1 MTYMVTYKAKTSEY
15 FSSKTSEYF
24 SCVLVEADDE
34 ISAKSRFKL
43 LKPDFEFVGIKE
55 ESHPDTYIQRG
66 MTVLNKN
73 WIDTIMENIDKVI
86 LNDEVNSGAFIMIA
100 KINNSNELNVLKLS
114 CGVENA
120 DELKEPNPEFP
131 FFVVLEFNRARLDCN
146 KYELKAVEHIEYID
160 DLDYSEIARYY
171 QNSQNRVNDIEQLI
185 WGDKCYNF
193 EEKILQIIY
202 AFSDNK
208 PAQSQVLNRLAY
220 NIRHGKTKGNLSKHG
235 NVRFDVDGIL
245 NDHTLL
251 NAYKH
256 YFPATGYTFMVK
268 CWETKNDRD
277 EGCSKTYSFPD
288 LLTAINTG
296 LNFIKENESVEIVAA
311 SDCFDEEC
319 TILYIGPDDIN
330 QDGYGLGSMIVAE
343 FQYIESMKAKGFLP
357 ADY

>member
-15 FSSKTSEYF
+15 FS
-24 SCVLVEADDE
+24 CVLVEAFNEEFAEKSFKVFKPDCEFVSIREESNPETYIKKGISVLNGDLFNSIVAKMDHITLDDE
-34 ISAKSRFKL
+34 VVGNS
-43 LKPDFEFVGIKE
+43 FV
-55 ESHPDTYIQRG
+55 
-66 MTVLNKN
+66 
-73 WIDTIMENIDKVI
+73 
-86 LNDEVNSGAFIMIA
+86 MIA
-100 KINNSNELNVLKLS
+100 KVKNQRELGALKLDCS
-114 CGVENA
+114 VENA
-120 DELKEPNPEFP
+120 ALLQEPLPDFP
-131 FFVVLEFNRARLDCN
+131 FFVTLDWDGLEYGIRA
-146 KYELKAVEHIEYID
+146 IETID
-160 DLDYSEIARYY
+160 NINDSSSDIAYLYRG
-171 QNSQNRVNDIEQLI
+171 SKNRVRDIEQLI

-193 EEKILQIIY
+193 EEKIVQIID

-220 NIRHGKTKGNLSKHG
+220 NIRYGMTKDNLSEHG
-235 NVRFDVDGIL
+235 NVRFDVDSIL

-296 LNFIKENESVEIVAA
+296 LEFIKENESVEIVAA
-311 SDCFDEEC
+311 SDCFDEEY

-330 QDGYGLGSMIVAE
+330 QNGYGLGSMIVAE

>member
-1 MTYMVTYKAKTSEY
+1 MTYMVTYKAKDSEH
-15 FSSKTSEYF
+15 FN
-24 SCVLVEADDE
+24 CILVEADDE

-43 LKPDFEFVGIKE
+43 LKPDFEFVGIRRE
-55 ESHPDTYIQRG
+55 NRPDTYIQRG
-66 MTVLNKN
+66 MTVINKD
-73 WIDTIMENIDKVI
+73 WIDTSMENIDKVI
-86 LNDEVNSGAFIMIA
+86 LNDEVNPTAFIMIA

-120 DELKEPNPEFP
+120 GELKELNPEFP
-131 FFVVLEFNRARLDCN
+131 FFVVLKFDRAYTLRS
-146 KYELKAVEHIEYID
+146 VEHIEYID
-160 DLDYSEIARYY
+160 DMDYSEIARYY

-193 EEKILQIIY
+193 EEKIFQIIY
-202 AFSDNK
+202 AFSNGMS
-208 PAQSQVLNRLAY
+208 AQLQILNRLAY
-220 NIRHGKTKGNLSKHG
+220 NIRHGKTKGNLSKHS

-251 NAYKH
+251 NAYKR
-256 YFPATGYTFMVK
+256 YFPATEYTFMVK

-277 EGCSKTYSFPD
+277 KGCSKTYSFPD

-296 LNFIKENESVEIVAA
+296 LDFIKENESVEIIAV
-311 SDCFDEEC
+311 SDCFNEED

-343 FQYIESMKAKGFLP
+343 FQHIESMKAKGYLP